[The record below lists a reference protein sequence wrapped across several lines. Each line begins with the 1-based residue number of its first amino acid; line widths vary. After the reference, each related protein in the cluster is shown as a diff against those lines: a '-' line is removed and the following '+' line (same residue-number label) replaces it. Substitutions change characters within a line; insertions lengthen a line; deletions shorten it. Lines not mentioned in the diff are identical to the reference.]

1 MSYRDMETI
10 KMILDKNN
18 INWGKE
24 EKIILSPTD
33 HLTAVDT
40 KDIYLKVC
48 NKINECTSITGK

>member
-1 MSYRDMETI
+1 METI